1 MDVIATREG
10 GLSARYGPRPR
21 TTPHAPHSQIDQI
34 PVDRRHWGQ
43 SLLTALSALPGVETG
58 GSRRAPPGTVGLYL
72 HGGRPTERPRAF
84 LLGHEF
90 AHVHLEDDGS
100 LHTVLPEPQRSD
112 AIAKGWAEPHPLAGY
127 PTVSPDTVMIYAPR
141 NQDEVSMVAWLV
153 RKAHAYASDSV
164 GAEPAF

>member
-1 MDVIATREG
+1 MNVIAARDG
-10 GLSARYGPRPR
+10 GLSARYGPRPA

-34 PVDRRHWGQ
+34 PNDRQQLGQ
-43 SLLTALSALPGVETG
+43 ALLSALSALPGVETG

-72 HGGRPTERPRAF
+72 RHGRPTERPRAF

-100 LHTVLPEPQRSD
+100 LHTVLPEPLRSN
-112 AIAKGWAEPHPLAGY
+112 AIATGWAEPHPLAGY

-141 NQDEVSMVAWLV
+141 NQEEVSMVAWLV
-153 RKAHAYASDSV
+153 RNAHAYASDSV

>member
-1 MDVIATREG
+1 MDVIAPREG
-10 GLSARYGPRPR
+10 GLSARDGPRPR

-34 PVDRRHWGQ
+34 PADRRQLGQ
-43 SLLTALSALPGVETG
+43 LLLTALAALPGVETG

-72 HGGRPTERPRAF
+72 RDGQPTERPRAF

-100 LHTVLPEPQRSD
+100 LHTVLPDPLRRE

-141 NQDEVSMVAWLV
+141 NQEEVSMVAWLV

-164 GAEPAF
+164 SAEPAF